1 MKGKILLV
9 DDEQTLTDA
18 LTYLLSK
25 EGFQVICASSG
36 ASALQKTFQE
46 NPDLIILDIMLPEI
60 DGYEV
65 CRTIRAKGF
74 LKPVLLISAKD
85 EEVDKIVGLEVGA
98 DDYVTKPF
106 STKELIARV
115 RAHLRRDKRNDA
127 DFKKSKNQIIKIGG
141 LEIFPGSRE
150 VFLDSKLVPLS
161 SQEYDLLFFLASNP
175 DKVLTHDQILE
186 KIWGYDFEGDSNV
199 VQAAIKRLRV
209 KLNENS
215 LTGEKIINVRGIG
228 YRFAG
233 EKRL

>member
-36 ASALQKTFQE
+36 SSALQKTFQE

-161 SQEYDLLFFLASNP
+161 SQEYDLLFLLASNP

-215 LTGEKIINVRGIG
+215 LTGKKIINVRGIG

>member
-25 EGFQVICASSG
+25 EGFQVICANSG
-36 ASALQKTFQE
+36 SSALQKTFQE

-127 DFKKSKNQIIKIGG
+127 DFKKSNNQIIKIGN

-150 VFLDSKLVPLS
+150 VFLDSKLIPLS
-161 SQEYDLLFFLASNP
+161 SQEYDLLFLLASNP

-186 KIWGYDFEGDSNV
+186 KIWGYDFDGDSNV

-215 LTGEKIINVRGIG
+215 LIGKKIINIRGIG